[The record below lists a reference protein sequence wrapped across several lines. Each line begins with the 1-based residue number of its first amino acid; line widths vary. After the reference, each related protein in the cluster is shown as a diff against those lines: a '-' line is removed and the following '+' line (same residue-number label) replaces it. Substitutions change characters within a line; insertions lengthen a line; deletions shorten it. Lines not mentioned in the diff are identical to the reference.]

1 MTGATKKP
9 LQVNEYHLNDELR
22 ELDHLDEN
30 LLSMFKVKLAFTSPN
45 EFLTVHLYN
54 PASSG

>member
-9 LQVNEYHLNDELR
+9 LQVNEYYLNDELR
-22 ELDHLDEN
+22 ELDEN